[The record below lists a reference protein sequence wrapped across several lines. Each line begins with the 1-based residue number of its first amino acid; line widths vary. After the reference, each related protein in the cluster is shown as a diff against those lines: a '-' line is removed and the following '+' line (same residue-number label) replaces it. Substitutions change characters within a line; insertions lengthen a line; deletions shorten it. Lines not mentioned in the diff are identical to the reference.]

1 MNDPELNVPDNIVLI
16 DFFQGPH
23 ESIKKKQITNHK
35 YFASGIGAK
44 GPIRA

>member
-23 ESIKKKQITNHK
+23 ESIKKNK
-35 YFASGIGAK
+35 
-44 GPIRA
+44 